1 MRDRGTGV
9 EQPDV
14 VEPHGSNAT
23 GSGAPIAPPYAEGD
37 PEELIS
43 LEVRT
48 GDADTAVVAVSGEV
62 DMYTAPLLEDCL
74 RTESV
79 AASRR
84 LVVDLSQVDFLD
96 SSGLA
101 LLVQVH
107 QQAKEQERELRV
119 VCVEGIVKRAIT
131 STGLDSTLAL
141 YADVTSASD

>member
-1 MRDRGTGV
+1 M

-14 VEPHGSNAT
+14 VEPHDS
-23 GSGAPIAPPYAEGD
+23 SGANSAAAGTPPYTDEGD
-37 PEELIS
+37 PEDLIG

-48 GDADTAVVAVSGEV
+48 DNQTAVIAVTGEV

-74 RTESV
+74 RDSTT
-79 AASRR
+79 ADTRR
-84 LVVDLSQVDFLD
+84 LVVDLSRVDFLD

-107 QQAKEQERELRV
+107 QQTKDQERELRV

-141 YADVTSASD
+141 YADVGTASS